1 MTMEEKS
8 TLNPLMDLEPH
19 EVRGLLTAKGLSVP
33 KFAADRFNKGTVFQV
48 IRRFAGQKKVPRGIT
63 AINIL
68 KDLNNTI
75 RG

>member
-1 MTMEEKS
+1 MSTPEKS
-8 TLNPLMDLEPH
+8 TLNPLSDLSPG
-19 EVRGLLTAKGLSVP
+19 EVQGVLRAKKLSVP
-33 KFAADRFNKGTVFQV
+33 RFARGRYNLKTVYTV
-48 IRRFAGQKKVPRGIT
+48 LSRFAGQKKVPRGIT